1 MIDTTRERI
10 LEAASTIIR
19 EAGPEGLTVEAA
31 ADLAGVSRKTI
42 YNHFD
47 GKNALIDGAASIW
60 TEQILEKLQKISG
73 DRSMPFVAKLNAIVE
88 RAYAELGFGRSVFGS
103 KGRVPGLESLGIRRE
118 LRAAFVKFIE
128 GIVRDAIGEG
138 IVRREFDERRLT
150 FAIVNVI
157 GGLTILEGLED
168 EPFTKV
174 DILKDSLKA
183 FVGGILTPS
192 GAEAM
197 RGSPLFE

>member
-1 MIDTTRERI
+1 MIDTTRDRI
-10 LEAASTIIR
+10 LEAASSIIR
-19 EAGPEGLTVEAA
+19 ETGPEGLTVEAA
-31 ADLAGVSRKTI
+31 AELAGVSRKTI
-42 YNHFD
+42 YNHFE
-47 GKNALIDGAASIW
+47 GKSALIDGAASIW
-60 TEQILEKLQKISG
+60 TEHILAKLQKIADDG
-73 DRSMPFVAKLNAIVE
+73 GMPFVAKLNAIVE
-88 RAYAELGFGRSVFGS
+88 QAYAELGFGRSVFGG

-118 LRAAFVKFIE
+118 LRAAFVNFIE
-128 GIVRDAIGEG
+128 GIVRDAIAEG

-157 GGLTILEGLED
+157 GGLTILDNIED

-183 FVGGILTPS
+183 FVGGILTPT